1 MCTATKIYAERA
13 SVSTPIAAF
22 LVLQGMNFALFFFCI
37 DQDILSETPG
47 RKNKKREIGH
57 GKYLVDGGV
66 ARGAQLISRF
76 HSQVSGRTV
85 GNQEKS
91 AGENPT

>member
-1 MCTATKIYAERA
+1 MRH
-13 SVSTPIAAF
+13 
-22 LVLQGMNFALFFFCI
+22 LV
-37 DQDILSETPG
+37 E
-47 RKNKKREIGH
+47 KNKKREIGH

-85 GNQEKS
+85 GNQENS